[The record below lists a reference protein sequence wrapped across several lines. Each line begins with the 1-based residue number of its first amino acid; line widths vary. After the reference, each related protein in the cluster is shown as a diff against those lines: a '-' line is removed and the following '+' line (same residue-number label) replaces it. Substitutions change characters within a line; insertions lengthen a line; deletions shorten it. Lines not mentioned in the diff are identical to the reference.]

1 MMSKYEPI
9 YSNEFAELVGL
20 DENRWDVAINKQK
33 GTGGRKVIVWVRDKK
48 TGKVL
53 VDAMSGRLTKGE
65 LDRYAQKLAIELADR
80 LANHE

>member
-1 MMSKYEPI
+1 MSKHEPF
-9 YSNEFAELVGL
+9 YLSEFAEEVGL
-20 DENRWDVAINKQK
+20 DENRWDVAISKQK

-53 VDAMSGRLTKGE
+53 VDAVSGRLTKGE
-65 LDRYAQKLAIELADR
+65 LDRYAQELAIALAYR